1 MSDGAREF
9 GLSGIG
15 QICVT
20 VKDLEKAAAFYRD
33 TLGMKFL
40 FQVPNMVFFDCGGV
54 RLMLG
59 IAEKPEFD
67 HPASILYYKVEDIQ
81 AAHATLVDRGVTFDQ
96 EPVLAHKA
104 EDHDLWLAF
113 FRDMDGNPLALMS
126 EVVRAGGTVS

>member
-1 MSDGAREF
+1 MGEGARKF

-20 VKDLEKAAAFYRD
+20 VKDLEKATAFYRE

-40 FQVPNMVFFDCGGV
+40 FQAPNMAFFDCGGV

-81 AAHATLVDRGVTFDQ
+81 TAHATLVDRGVTFDQ

-126 EVVRAGGTVS
+126 EVVRG